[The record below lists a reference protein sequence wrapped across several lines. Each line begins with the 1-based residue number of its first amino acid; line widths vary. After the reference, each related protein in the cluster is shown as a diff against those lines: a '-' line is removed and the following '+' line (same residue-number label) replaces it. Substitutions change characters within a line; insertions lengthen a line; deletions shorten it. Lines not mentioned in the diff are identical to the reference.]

1 MKQILA
7 ILLLLDTS
15 FFTPVLA
22 DDTHDDEKGTF
33 DIKSI
38 CRKLTLNN

>member
-7 ILLLLDTS
+7 ILLLMGTS

-22 DDTHDDEKGTF
+22 DDTNDEDY
-33 DIKSI
+33 DISRI
-38 CRKLTLNN
+38 YHIQENI